1 MGLLTANDI
10 EDEDDDENE
19 HDRRIEEGRDQSFDA
34 ASGRLRVSCYR
45 WVSDFAVRSNFWL
58 RRRCS
63 VPWGTGQILMRIGKG
78 RAEHQELAKA
88 DGFTGAN
95 GDRSNIRLFGKG
107 FAEPSTENKLSSPD
121 RSALGF
127 YLTCLQSSLSRLFD
141 LSPTHPCF
149 SRSSLS

>member
-1 MGLLTANDI
+1 
-10 EDEDDDENE
+10 
-19 HDRRIEEGRDQSFDA
+19 
-34 ASGRLRVSCYR
+34 
-45 WVSDFAVRSNFWL
+45 
-58 RRRCS
+58 
-63 VPWGTGQILMRIGKG
+63 MRIGKG

-88 DGFTGAN
+88 DGFTGANGETGAN

-141 LSPTHPCF
+141 LSPTQPLCQSSSF
-149 SRSSLS
+149 SSSSSLSIFERRSLTEVCVEQRHATGCVYSLPMKSRTRTTTTIGGRMRQPSICSEIHFGQIGRAHV